1 MTVPTETTP
10 TETTPTE
17 TTPTE
22 TTPLTRADTTPLTRA
37 DAEDLV
43 HRECRLLD
51 ELRYEDWLD
60 LFTPDGIYWLPVRD
74 GSRADAVDQV
84 SIVFDDTE
92 RRAER
97 VFRTL
102 HTPVLDQNP
111 RSRTVHFASNIEVE
125 DASGAEPV
133 IRCAQLV
140 AELRP
145 GGDRQVGLN
154 RTRLL
159 AGRCEYRVRREAGAW
174 RIALKK
180 LVLIESEQPLFNLA
194 FIL

>member
-1 MTVPTETTP
+1 MTAPAEDTARVAAPT
-10 TETTPTE
+10 
-17 TTPTE
+17 
-22 TTPLTRADTTPLTRA
+22 LTRQ

-43 HRECRLLD
+43 FAECRLLD
-51 ELRYEDWLD
+51 ETRYEEWLD
-60 LFTPDGIYWLPVRD
+60 LFTDDGVYWLPVAD
-74 GSRADAVDQV
+74 GEPEDAGSLV
-84 SIVFDDTE
+84 SIVYDDAE

-111 RSRTVHFASNIEVE
+111 RSRTVHLAGNVEVVAGS
-125 DASGAEPV
+125 DGPRILCSQF
-133 IRCAQLV
+133 I

-154 RTRLL
+154 RTRVL
-159 AGRCEYRVRREAGAW
+159 AGRCEYRVRHESGRW

-180 LVLIESEQPLFNLA
+180 LTLLERDQPLYNLA